1 MNEVSARAWSELLH
15 AEVAFLL
22 RGAGIP
28 TLHIKGPTVALWL
41 FDEGERVWGD
51 VDILVPPSR
60 LEDALATLQAAG
72 FTERYPGVNRRTT
85 TDHAITLVH
94 NPPGDLGSA
103 GAEVDIHDRFEGID
117 ADPEWAFEQLWR
129 RREPEQLAH
138 VDVWFPD
145 IATRALLIALN
156 TARSDTPKARE
167 DLARMIRTG
176 EPEDWDEVV
185 WLAGRVQALPALR
198 AGLEI
203 DPAGSG
209 RCRNR
214 WTGSRA
220 RVAGMGAAGF
230 GSSSHRSATRG
241 AGAAPVAQ
249 PTPGPRPMAFPL
261 PGHHPDEGPCG
272 SRERLPADRWLPP
285 ATARRASRQRYHRSG
300 RCSESAATPAM
311 SVRER
316 QESPAGALTPRRT
329 ADQLRLVPADVASNA
344 LLPEACCSAHR
355 PAWWLPRRH
364 TRSSRSAHHK
374 ICWG

>member
-1 MNEVSARAWSELLH
+1 VNEVSARAWSELLH

-60 LEDALATLQAAG
+60 LDDALATLQAAG
-72 FTERYPGVNRRTT
+72 FTERFPGVNRRTT
-85 TDHAITLVH
+85 DDHAITLVH
-94 NPPGDLGSA
+94 NPPGGLRSA
-103 GAEVDIHDRFEGID
+103 GAEVDVHDRFEGID

-129 RREPEQLAH
+129 RREPEQLGH

-198 AGLEI
+198 AGLEL
-203 DPAGSG
+203 DPAGTKIVETTGLAHVPVSPEWALRALGAPRTALRLEELG
-209 RCRNR
+209 RLPWRSRPRALVR
-214 WTGSRA
+214 WLFPSPAIIRMRDPA
-220 RVAGMGAAGF
+220 AAGNVF
-230 GSSSHRSATRG
+230 RLTGGYLRRLRDGLQAALPSFRALIRIRG
-241 AGAAPVAQ
+241 NPSED
-249 PTPGPRPMAFPL
+249 RP
-261 PGHHPDEGPCG
+261 
-272 SRERLPADRWLPP
+272 
-285 ATARRASRQRYHRSG
+285 
-300 RCSESAATPAM
+300 
-311 SVRER
+311 
-316 QESPAGALTPRRT
+316 
-329 ADQLRLVPADVASNA
+329 
-344 LLPEACCSAHR
+344 
-355 PAWWLPRRH
+355 
-364 TRSSRSAHHK
+364 
-374 ICWG
+374 